1 MNLRA
6 APGCATDSFLLGKC
20 SEARSVGRNAGS
32 HHDPLSRLANC
43 RSVGAHTVLIREV
56 SITNQKRRV
65 TRSCHRQEFDH
76 LVRKFCYPRSRRN
89 DEEKK
94 KKLFLDSLLF
104 FLPPPSCFLLFTSR
118 FDHLPRLFYSRL
130 LYSKSVIREI
140 SYGRRSTTNK
150 LWQVERSNHAPALDI
165 LAKIKRQ
172 KVGGIRLLVL
182 ETSRFN
188 PR

>member
-1 MNLRA
+1 MNLR
-6 APGCATDSFLLGKC
+6 GCATDSFLLGKC
-20 SEARSVGRNAGS
+20 SEVRSVGRNAGS

-94 KKLFLDSLLF
+94 KKLNFSILSFSFSPL
-104 FLPPPSCFLLFTSR
+104 PSCLLLFTSR

-150 LWQVERSNHAPALDI
+150 LWQAERSNHAPALDI